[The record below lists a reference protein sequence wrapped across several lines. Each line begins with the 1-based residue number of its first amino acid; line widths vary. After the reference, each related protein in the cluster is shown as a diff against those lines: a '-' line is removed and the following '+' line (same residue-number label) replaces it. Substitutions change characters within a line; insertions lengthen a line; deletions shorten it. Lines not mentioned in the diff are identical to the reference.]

1 MLSRVKGFFNF
12 DNKSSL
18 ELVIRLAVVI
28 VAVLV
33 LLYSL
38 VTLTWQ
44 LLLDDAD
51 EERLP
56 TTVINS
62 QGSSQAEAFDAS
74 KIRLLDLFGGTADDK
89 APEVAK
95 PVEKTAVVTK
105 LNLVLSGVMMSS
117 NPDHSVAIISYQKKQ
132 KNYRPGA
139 KLPGGG
145 QVKLLEVY
153 PDKVIISNAGRT
165 ESLLLFG
172 KDSAMLSSARAHA
185 PKARATKPR
194 VDDRRKDKNTQKV
207 LQDMRQRL
215 KNSPASLM
223 KIINARPYNKDG
235 EMIGYRVSPGR
246 EAEAFS
252 QLGFERGDVIVAV
265 NGEAVSDPSKLMELY
280 KLAGTAE
287 QVSLSVLRQ
296 GQTIDLM
303 VGLDE

>member
-1 MLSRVKGFFNF
+1 MSRVKGFFNF